1 MTARQIK
8 NVNDLAQRAANNED
22 KDNAEKK
29 QKQQKEIQDGQLPN
43 ATSGADNTNTP
54 PSDIPATEAT
64 TSTNDEEANEEQN
77 DNTAEQVSELKAL
90 KDKIKNYKKE
100 PPKEPATFFLTAEN
114 AKRVK
119 AIKGRGMKSKLVN
132 ELLDL
137 YFSED

>member
-8 NVNDLAQRAANNED
+8 NVNDLAQRAANDED
-22 KDNAEKK
+22 KDNVEKK
-29 QKQQKEIQDGQLPN
+29 QKQQKEIQDGHLDN
-43 ATSGADNTNTP
+43 ENSGADNTP
-54 PSDIPATEAT
+54 PSDIPAAGAT
-64 TSTNDEEANEEQN
+64 TSTNDDKANGEQN
-77 DNTAEQVSELKAL
+77 DNTAEQMSELKAL
-90 KDKIKNYKKE
+90 KEKIKNYKKE

-119 AIKGRGMKSKLVN
+119 AIKGRGMKSKLIN